1 MRVHGRHLLHPAIF
15 HAMRT
20 FTCAANIPNH
30 VPAKPQL
37 PKRMSEATFNCDV
50 YETATATGNTVEQP
64 LVDCCCVSQE
74 QDQDI
79 HDLIS
84 ASPSSIAMAAL
95 ALDHSEVDRLG
106 MLSASAS
113 FEQLFGYSQH
123 ELLGKNATR
132 LLCDGHLD
140 TSFEL
145 HLELASSSMQ
155 RPGVL
160 PVTLRRKTGELVDS
174 LVLIKKLK
182 TWPDML
188 LVLYVDRMAYP
199 NAEEQLLAQ
208 ARKNRFALAW
218 GSQIVFFFLAVF
230 PAFPILPPSYLCQRR
245 PKPGT
250 TQTTSTE
257 GRFT

>member
-37 PKRMSEATFNCDV
+37 PKRLSEVTFKCDV
-50 YETATATGNTVEQP
+50 YETATATGITVEQP
-64 LVDCCCVSQE
+64 RVDRCCVSQE
-74 QDQDI
+74 QEEDI

-106 MLSASAS
+106 MLSASPS

-188 LVLYVDRMAYP
+188 LVLYVDRMAFP
-199 NAEEQLLAQ
+199 NAEERLLAQ
-208 ARKNRFALAW
+208 AKAW
-218 GSQIVFFFLAVF
+218 DDADNQ
-230 PAFPILPPSYLCQRR
+230 Y
-245 PKPGT
+245 
-250 TQTTSTE
+250 
-257 GRFT
+257 

>member
-1 MRVHGRHLLHPAIF
+1 MEMQTAQMQATEMMLALFAGSPAMRVHGRHLLHPAIF

-20 FTCAANIPNH
+20 FTGAANIANH

-37 PKRMSEATFNCDV
+37 PKRMSEVTFKCDA
-50 YETATATGNTVEQP
+50 YETATATGITVEQP
-64 LVDCCCVSQE
+64 LVDRCCSSQNQE
-74 QDQDI
+74 QGI

-84 ASPSSIAMAAL
+84 ASTSSIAMAAL
-95 ALDHSEVDRLG
+95 ALNHSEVDRLS
-106 MLSASAS
+106 MLSASPS
-113 FEQLFGYSQH
+113 FEQLFGYSRQ

-140 TSFEL
+140 PSFEL
-145 HLELASSSMQ
+145 HLELASSSLQ

-182 TWPDML
+182 TCPDML

-208 ARKNRFALAW
+208 AKSWDDADN
-218 GSQIVFFFLAVF
+218 Q
-230 PAFPILPPSYLCQRR
+230 Y
-245 PKPGT
+245 
-250 TQTTSTE
+250 
-257 GRFT
+257 